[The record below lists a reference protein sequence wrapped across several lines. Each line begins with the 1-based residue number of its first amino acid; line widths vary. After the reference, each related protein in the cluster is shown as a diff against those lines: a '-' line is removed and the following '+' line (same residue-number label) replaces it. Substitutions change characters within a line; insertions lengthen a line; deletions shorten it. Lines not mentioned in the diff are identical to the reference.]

1 MNFSGLEKLSLVD
14 YDEVVSATVFTAGC
28 NFRCGF
34 CHNSPLVFK
43 QNLPEITEEEVLSY
57 LKKRSGIIEGGC
69 ISGGEPTLE
78 KGLLSFIEKLKTFN
92 LKVKLD
98 TNGTNPLVL
107 EELINK
113 KLLDYVAMDIKND
126 KKNYAP
132 IIGLNNF
139 DTKAVEKSVEIL
151 KRGAVDYEF
160 RTTLI
165 KEFHT
170 EENIIEIVKWIKGAK
185 KYALQKYVYRDT
197 CISQP
202 YTEVPLLQAE
212 KFKSVLKPFVENVV
226 LRGY

>member
-14 YDEVVSATVFTAGC
+14 FDGVVSATLFTAGC

-34 CHNSPLVFK
+34 CHNSPLVLK
-43 QNLPEITEEEVLSY
+43 ENLPIILEEEVLAY
-57 LKKRSGIIEGGC
+57 LNKRAGIIEGVC

-78 KGLLSFIEKLKTFN
+78 KGLLNFIEKLKKLN

-98 TNGTNPLVL
+98 TNGTNPSVIKD
-107 EELINK
+107 LIENA
-113 KLLDYVAMDIKND
+113 LIDYVAMDIKSD
-126 KKNYAP
+126 KNTYSSV
-132 IIGLNNF
+132 IGIKDY
-139 DTKAVEKSVEIL
+139 DTKNIEESVETL
-151 KRGAVDYEF
+151 LSSKLDYEF

-170 EENIIEIVKWIKGAK
+170 EEVIKNISNWIKGAK

-197 CISQP
+197 CLGNKLSL
-202 YTEVPLLQAE
+202 VE
-212 KFKSVLKPFVENVV
+212 KEKAQEFKSILEKTINNVQ